1 MCQNR
6 MLRSNQL
13 ITSTPKLLRK
23 FHSSKTSSV
32 LRRPSSNEQQITE
45 RLVSTVL
52 GWDSLIHLPSVTE
65 ILRKSLS

>member
-52 GWDSLIHLPSVTE
+52 G
-65 ILRKSLS
+65 